1 MSTLGTC
8 FAAASATLPRVEAEL
23 LTAHA
28 LQQQSSALYAFPER
42 RVPDRLMRRHVDCIE
57 RRQRGEPVAYI
68 TGERGFWNLT
78 LAVDRR
84 ALIPR
89 PETECLVEAAL
100 ARISSAGVA
109 QPPMVCGLPGAPPRA
124 RVLDLGT
131 GSGAVAL
138 AVATS
143 CPTAEVEGIDCD
155 PGCIALA
162 RRNAEHLG
170 ISATFFESDWFS
182 AVRGTYDAILA
193 NPPYIAEGD
202 PHLYRGDLR
211 FEPRGALVGGSD
223 GLRYLRRIVHQAPN
237 HLDRGGTLLVE
248 HGYDQAEP
256 VRALFRDAKFES
268 LETLNDMASLP
279 RVTLGRW
286 A

>member
-1 MSTLGTC
+1 MSTLGAC
-8 FAAASATLPRVEAEL
+8 FASASAALPRFEAEL

-42 RVPDRLMRRHVDCIE
+42 RVPNRLMRRHVDCIE

-68 TGERGFWNLT
+68 MGERGFWNLT

-89 PETECLVEAAL
+89 ADTECLVEAAL
-100 ARISSAGVA
+100 ARI
-109 QPPMVCGLPGAPPRA
+109 GAPPRA

-138 AVATS
+138 AVAAS
-143 CPTAEVEGIDCD
+143 CPTADVEGIDRD

-162 RRNAEHLG
+162 RHNAENLG

-193 NPPYIAEGD
+193 NPPYIAEDD

-211 FEPRGALVGGSD
+211 FEPRPALVGGSD
-223 GLRYLRRIVHQAPN
+223 GLSHLRRIVRQAPN

-256 VRALFRDAKFES
+256 VRALFRGAEFGS
-268 LETLNDMASLP
+268 IETLTDMACLP
-279 RVTLGRW
+279 RVTLGQW

>member
-8 FAAASATLPRVEAEL
+8 FASARAALPRFEAEL

-42 RVPDRLMRRHVDCIE
+42 RVPDRLARRHANCIE

-68 TGERGFWNLT
+68 TGHRGFWNLT

-84 ALIPR
+84 SLIPR
-89 PETECLVEAAL
+89 PETECLVEAAVR
-100 ARISSAGVA
+100 RISDPRFAH
-109 QPPMVCGLPGAPPRA
+109 PRRPLPGNPQRT

-138 AVATS
+138 AVSAS
-143 CPTAEVEGIDCD
+143 CPTANVDGVDCD
-155 PGCIALA
+155 PDCVALA
-162 RRNAEHLG
+162 RHNAERLG

-182 AVRGTYDAILA
+182 AVQGTYDAILA
-193 NPPYIAEGD
+193 NPPYIADDD
-202 PHLYRGDLR
+202 PHLRRGDLR
-211 FEPRGALVGGSD
+211 FEPRGALVGGPD
-223 GLRYLRRIVHQAPN
+223 GLSHLRRIVRQAPN

-248 HGYDQAEP
+248 HGYDQAES
-256 VRALFRDAKFES
+256 VLALFRGAGFEGI
-268 LETLNDMASLP
+268 ETLSDLASLP
-279 RVTLGRW
+279 RVTLGRR

>member
-1 MSTLGTC
+1 MSTLGAC
-8 FAAASATLPRVEAEL
+8 FASARAALPRAEAEL

-28 LQQQSSALYAFPER
+28 LQQQSGALYAFPER

-68 TGERGFWNLT
+68 MGERGFWNLT

-89 PETECLVEAAL
+89 ADTECLVEAAL
-100 ARISSAGVA
+100 ARMSRTSTSDEH
-109 QPPMVCGLPGAPPRA
+109 PPGT

-143 CPTAEVEGIDCD
+143 CPTANVEGVDCD
-155 PGCIALA
+155 PGCVTLA
-162 RRNAEHLG
+162 RQNARHLG

-202 PHLYRGDLR
+202 SHLDRGDLR
-211 FEPRGALVGGSD
+211 FEPRRALVGGSD
-223 GLRYLRRIVHQAPN
+223 GLSHLRRIVRQAPN
-237 HLDRGGTLLVE
+237 HLKPGGTLLVE

-256 VRALFRDAKFES
+256 VRALFRSARFLDI
-268 LETLNDMASLP
+268 ETLNDLACVP
-279 RVTLGRW
+279 RVTLGHR

>member
-1 MSTLGTC
+1 MSTLGAC
-8 FAAASATLPRVEAEL
+8 FASARAALPRTEAEL

-28 LQQQSSALYAFPER
+28 LQQQSGALYAFPER
-42 RVPDRLMRRHVDCIE
+42 RVPDRLMRRHVDCIK

-68 TGERGFWNLT
+68 MGERGFWTLT

-89 PETECLVEAAL
+89 AETECLVEAAL
-100 ARISSAGVA
+100 ARMSRTSTSDEH
-109 QPPMVCGLPGAPPRA
+109 PPGT

-143 CPTAEVEGIDCD
+143 CPTAEVEGVDCD
-155 PGCIALA
+155 PDCVALA
-162 RRNAEHLG
+162 RHNAERLG

-193 NPPYIAEGD
+193 NPPYIAEDD
-202 PHLYRGDLR
+202 PHIGRGDLR
-211 FEPRGALVGGSD
+211 FEPRGALVGGPD
-223 GLRYLRRIVHQAPN
+223 GLSHLRRIVRQAPN
-237 HLDRGGTLLVE
+237 HLDPGGTLLVE

-256 VRALFRDAKFES
+256 VRALFQGARFES
-268 LETLNDMASLP
+268 IETLSDLASLP
-279 RVTLGRW
+279 RVTLGQR